1 MCRPGW
7 SVVLIAGYAEVM
19 LQASLSLCGCS
30 CLPCCEFCSCSI
42 GSFACA
48 WSSAG
53 RVSAPASGAC
63 PAKGV
68 AYGAT
73 AAQMTGE
80 CSHISNAFAR
90 LWAAHTV
97 VHVHDMTRDKP

>member
-80 CSHISNAFAR
+80 CG
-90 LWAAHTV
+90 
-97 VHVHDMTRDKP
+97 HVRALLPVYLELELGGERRVILESF